1 MDGQGD
7 PVVRQAPAR
16 WPAIARG
23 TLLALLALPV
33 AAAQPVIDMHLHAW
47 PYGADGPPDHPKNL
61 EVMARTIAALEEHT
75 VVLAATSGPQAF
87 LERWHREAPDRLLL
101 GPVLPCEGG
110 LNPNWFQYQCF
121 ANGAEFPDLAWLR
134 TQYENGTYQLMG
146 EIYTQYAGMAY
157 DDPRMAPYYELAQ
170 ELGIPVAFHTHSAPP
185 LTASGCCP
193 NFRMALGDPLLL
205 EEVLVQ
211 YPRLK
216 VLVMHANPLVYPLV
230 LDLMAQFPKL
240 YVELSPFDRVLA
252 RERFHQLLR
261 AFQQRRLIRRVTFG
275 TDGGDHGAAIE
286 AYRSADFLSAAELD
300 GILCRNAARF
310 LGRLEV
316 CDEDL
321 VSDTK

>member
-1 MDGQGD
+1 
-7 PVVRQAPAR
+7 
-16 WPAIARG
+16 
-23 TLLALLALPV
+23 
-33 AAAQPVIDMHLHAW
+33 
-47 PYGADGPPDHPKNL
+47 
-61 EVMARTIAALEEHT
+61 
-75 VVLAATSGPQAF
+75 
-87 LERWHREAPDRLLL
+87 
-101 GPVLPCEGG
+101 
-110 LNPNWFQYQCF
+110 
-121 ANGAEFPDLAWLR
+121 
-134 TQYENGTYQLMG
+134 
-146 EIYTQYAGMAY
+146 
-157 DDPRMAPYYELAQ
+157 
-170 ELGIPVAFHTHSAPP
+170 
-185 LTASGCCP
+185 
-193 NFRMALGDPLLL
+193 MALGDPLLL